1 MADAYNSYP
10 ILVLRALASAPTVF
24 TAIASLD
31 VINLPEVSSN
41 EFDASIQNKLADI
54 YSVSTLLRRSAPM
67 FTMNFLPAD
76 GTQDHLTGLY
86 AAKYANT
93 FDGYKFSHTA
103 SGLVWIASGNV
114 TKIVPKTPKEGVLS
128 ADVTLRFSGPWL
140 HNGVVV
146 GS

>member
-1 MADAYNSYP
+1 MAYEVFPLLIS
-10 ILVLRALASAPTVF
+10 RAPAATPTVF
-24 TAIASLD
+24 TAIAELD
-31 VINLPEVSSN
+31 VVGLPEVSSTAT
-41 EFDASIQNKLADI
+41 DASVQNKLADI
-54 YSVSTLLRRSAPM
+54 YVMSTLQRRTAPM

-86 AAKYANT
+86 NAKYT
-93 FDGYKFSHTA
+93 TSFDGYKFSHAA
-103 SGLVWIASGNV
+103 SALVWIASGFV
-114 TKIVPKTPKEGVLS
+114 EKITPKTAFEGKLQ